1 MDASDRSGGL
11 IAWQWRTYARN
22 HRSRVNLVV
31 HMFAVPLFI
40 AASLAA
46 VRLLVAGAL
55 VPAMLC
61 LGVMV
66 LAFMMQG
73 VGHKLEEAPPVPFKG
88 PFDFLARVFVEQ
100 FVTFPRF
107 VLSGGWSRHLAGQFD
122 S

>member
-40 AASLAA
+40 AATLAA
-46 VRLLVAGAL
+46 IRLLVAGAF
-55 VPAMLC
+55 VPAALC
-61 LGVMV
+61 LLVMAV
-66 LAFMMQG
+66 AFLMQG
-73 VGHKLEEAPPVPFKG
+73 IGHKQETEPPVPFKG
-88 PFDFLARVFVEQ
+88 PFDFVARVFVEQ